1 MAMTINLEPEDEKLV
16 QKRLQTGVF
25 GSPREVIHRA
35 LESLDAEES
44 WLQENRGAINEKIE
58 RGLAQFERGEGLT
71 AEESLTQLEAKK
83 VAWRAEQ
90 RRG

>member
-58 RGLAQFERGEGLT
+58 RGLAEFERGEGLT
-71 AEESLTQLEAKK
+71 PEESLAQLEAKK
-83 VAWRAEQ
+83 VAWRTEQ
-90 RRG
+90 QRG

>member
-44 WLQENRGAINEKIE
+44 WLQENKGAINEKIE

-71 AEESLTQLEAKK
+71 AEESLAQLEAKK
-83 VAWRAEQ
+83 VVWRAEH

>member
-1 MAMTINLEPEDEKLV
+1 MTINLEPEDEKLI

-44 WLQENRGAINEKIE
+44 WLQENRGAINGKIA
-58 RGLAQFERGEGLT
+58 RGVAQFERGEGLT
-71 AEESLTQLEAKK
+71 PEESLVQLEAKRA
-83 VAWRAEQ
+83 AWRAEQ

>member
-1 MAMTINLEPEDEKLV
+1 MAMTINLEPEDEKLI

-44 WLQENRGAINEKIE
+44 WLQENRADINEKIE
-58 RGLAQFERGEGLT
+58 RGLAQFERGDGLT
-71 AEESLTQLEAKK
+71 PEESLAQLDAKK
-83 VAWRAEQ
+83 AAWRAD
-90 RRG
+90 RG